1 MSKYKYPGFD
11 KLEEDSVLF
20 RALPLCDILYPFFG
34 ERDFGY
40 IESSMFPIELT
51 ELILHFLKYEKNV
64 SSELIDSFSKEYLTE
79 DSLCSIDKLLSIWGD
94 EKFDKMIAELQM
106 LSDN

>member
-64 SSELIDSFSKEYLTE
+64 SSELIDSFSKN
-79 DSLCSIDKLLSIWGD
+79 I
-94 EKFDKMIAELQM
+94 LQKILFAPLISSYQSGAM
-106 LSDN
+106 KNSTK